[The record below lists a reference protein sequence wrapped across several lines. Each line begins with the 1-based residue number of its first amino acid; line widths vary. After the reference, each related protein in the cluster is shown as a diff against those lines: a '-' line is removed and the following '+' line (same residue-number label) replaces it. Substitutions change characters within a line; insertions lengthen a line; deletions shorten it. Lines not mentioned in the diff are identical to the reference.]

1 MKNEPKSR
9 EGKSRDWTAFAVFVV
24 FAANAATAFAIQAWM
39 TYGFGA
45 KVWGMPVPL
54 CAALIVALDVFAIMF
69 MVLTYLLRGT
79 GWPRGAAMG
88 VFLFA
93 IGAQVFAA
101 EQFAEFEH
109 WPTSV
114 RWFSALPAIFL
125 ALAQEGVIL
134 WRTHR
139 ADKEQPAP
147 AEREPARTPPP
158 PPADKTREAN
168 AAPVIDRPARADE
181 PPATPPISSGK
192 TPKAGKPGR
201 RGRGVDSSE
210 QERRDLIAAS
220 VLDGGTDKKTAAN
233 SAGVSVR
240 SVELWIASYRERHP
254 EPAPQGEQFDIKT
267 LSVVPAKPADQ
278 QERPEITEEVTA

>member
-1 MKNEPKSR
+1 MTNETKSR

-139 ADKEQPAP
+139 ADEGRGKAPDRVKREVPPAP
-147 AEREPARTPPP
+147 AKPRAVNEAPVTQRPPRS
-158 PPADKTREAN
+158 DKIP
-168 AAPVIDRPARADE
+168 AAPPV
-181 PPATPPISSGK
+181 SSGK
-192 TPKAGKPGR
+192 TPKAGMIGR
-201 RGRGVDSSE
+201 RGRAVDPSE

-220 VLDGGTDKKTAAN
+220 VLDGTDKKTAAN

-240 SVELWIASYRERHP
+240 SVENWIASYRERHP

-267 LSVVPAKPADQ
+267 LSIVPAKPADQ
-278 QERPEITEEVTA
+278 QERPEIAEEVTA

>member
-1 MKNEPKSR
+1 MTNETKSLT
-9 EGKSRDWTAFAVFVV
+9 DWTAVGVFIV

-79 GWPRGAAMG
+79 GWPRGVAMV

-93 IGAQVFAA
+93 IGAQVFGA
-101 EQFAEFEH
+101 EQFAEYEH

-139 ADKEQPAP
+139 ADGRKKAKQQDDPPATAAKNQEPPAP
-147 AEREPARTPPP
+147 VER
-158 PPADKTREAN
+158 N
-168 AAPVIDRPARADE
+168 AAPVIARPPRQVK
-181 PPATPPISSGK
+181 PPAAPPISSGK
-192 TPKAGKPGR
+192 TPKLGR
-201 RGRGVDSSE
+201 RGRQIDPAE

-220 VLDGGTDKKTAAN
+220 VLDGTDKKTAAR

-240 SVELWIASYRERHP
+240 SVENWIASYRERHP
-254 EPAPQGEQFDIKT
+254 EPAPQDEQ
-267 LSVVPAKPADQ
+267 LASAKADDQ
-278 QERPEITEEVTA
+278 QERPEIAEEVTA